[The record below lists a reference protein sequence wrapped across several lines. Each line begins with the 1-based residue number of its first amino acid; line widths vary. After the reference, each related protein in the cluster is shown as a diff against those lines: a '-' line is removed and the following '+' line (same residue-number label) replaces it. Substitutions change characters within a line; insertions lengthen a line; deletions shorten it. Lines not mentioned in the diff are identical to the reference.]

1 MKKKIITTGFLLA
14 AMLTANATYEVVAS
28 IADSPDDETPA
39 KAASPSA
46 ITTKTNDDTIIIPI
60 GTEYYGDTNE
70 DKVVDISDVVSIV
83 NYILNGG
90 TTSGT
95 FEALNA
101 DINKDKIVDI
111 SDVVGVVNMVLNGE
125 KTIRVSDGNAAE
137 AHVKPINNDIEN

>member
-14 AMLTANATYEVVAS
+14 AMLTANATNEVVAS

-46 ITTKTNDDTIIIPI
+46 INTKSNDDTIIIPI
-60 GTEYYGDTNE
+60 GTEYYGDVNE
-70 DKVVDISDVVSIV
+70 DKVVDISDVVLIV
-83 NYILNGG
+83 NHILNGE

-95 FEALNA
+95 FETLNA
-101 DINKDKIVDI
+101 DINKDTFVDI
-111 SDVVGVVNMVLNGE
+111 SDVVGVVNMILNGE
-125 KTIRVSDGNAAE
+125 KLIRVSEGNAAE

>member
-14 AMLTANATYEVVAS
+14 AMLTANATNEVVAS
-28 IADSPDDETPA
+28 IADSSDDETPA
-39 KAASPSA
+39 KVSPSA

-125 KTIRVSDGNAAE
+125 KMIRVSEGNAAE

>member
-14 AMLTANATYEVVAS
+14 AMLTANATNEVVAS
-28 IADSPDDETPA
+28 IADSSDDETPA
-39 KAASPSA
+39 KASPSA

-101 DINKDKIVDI
+101 DINKDKNVDI
-111 SDVVGVVNMVLNGE
+111 SDVVGVVNLVLNGE
-125 KTIRVSDGNAAE
+125 KMIRVSEGNAAE

>member
-14 AMLTANATYEVVAS
+14 AMLTANATNEVVAS
-28 IADSPDDETPA
+28 IADSSDDETPA
-39 KAASPSA
+39 KVSPSA

-60 GTEYYGDTNE
+60 GTEYYGDVNE

-83 NYILNGG
+83 NHILNGG

-125 KTIRVSDGNAAE
+125 KMIRVSEGNAAE